1 MSRCGTP
8 AVRSA
13 SRLLSEGGMTNVARP
28 AQLALVALGVALSTA
43 CGGDNRLSKND
54 YEQKVRA
61 EYADVQD
68 AFRAT
73 GAAFGQ
79 PGLADKIEQAQT
91 QLRETADAL
100 DEAEPPEQVEKENE
114 EIVEGMREYA
124 DDLDQLRDAAKKGD
138 LRSIETFNDRIA
150 KNKAVGQIAEAAEE
164 MKFKGY
170 DLGQIAEE

>member
-1 MSRCGTP
+1 MRVHTP
-8 AVRSA
+8 RTCCAFAAVV
-13 SRLLSEGGMTNVARP
+13 T
-28 AQLALVALGVALSTA
+28 LALAG
-43 CGGDNRLSKND
+43 CGSDQRLSKNE
-54 YEQKVRA
+54 YEQKVRM

-79 PGLADKIEQAQT
+79 PGLAEKVEQAQA
-91 QLRETADAL
+91 QLREAADAL
-100 DEAEPPEQVEKENE
+100 SGAEAPVEVEKENE

-124 DDLDQLRDAAKKGD
+124 DDLDQLRDAAQKGD
-138 LRSIETFNDRIA
+138 LQSIEGFNDRIA
-150 KNKAVGQIAEAAEE
+150 KNEAVEQIAEAAEE

>member
-1 MSRCGTP
+1 M
-8 AVRSA
+8 
-13 SRLLSEGGMTNVARP
+13 
-28 AQLALVALGVALSTA
+28 
-43 CGGDNRLSKND
+43 
-54 YEQKVRA
+54 

-79 PGLADKIEQAQT
+79 PGLAEKIEQAQA
-91 QLRETADAL
+91 QLREAADAL
-100 DEAEPPEQVEKENE
+100 SGAEAPVEVEKENE

-124 DDLDQLRDAAKKGD
+124 DDLDQLRDAAQKGD
-138 LRSIETFNDRIA
+138 LQSIEGFNDRIG
-150 KNKAVGQIAEAAEE
+150 KNEAVEQIAEAAEE

>member
-1 MSRCGTP
+1 MQIHTP
-8 AVRSA
+8 RTCWALATAVT
-13 SRLLSEGGMTNVARP
+13 LT
-28 AQLALVALGVALSTA
+28 LAG
-43 CGGDNRLSKND
+43 CGGDNRLSKGD

-79 PGLADKIEQAQT
+79 AGLAERIEQAQT
-91 QLRETADAL
+91 QLREAADAL
-100 DEAEPPEQVEKENE
+100 AGDEPPAEVEQENE

-124 DDLDQLRDAAKKGD
+124 DDLDQLRDAAGKGD
-138 LRSIETFNDRIA
+138 LRSIEAFNDRIA
-150 KNKAVGQIAEAAEE
+150 TNEAVGQIAEAAEE